1 MGRTN
6 TLPLNRQTPG
16 GGLRTDQI
24 ELVGLGRGGPQ
35 VLILDAELAHL
46 VRLGARTLDVDN
58 WPIEL
63 VIDVLAHRAE
73 DLSRLGRLQTP
84 LDEPGGVS

>member
-6 TLPLNRQTPG
+6 TLPLDRQAPR

-46 VRLGARTLDVDN
+46 VRLGARTLDVDDGS
-58 WPIEL
+58 IEFI
-63 VIDVLAHRAE
+63 IDVLAHGAE
-73 DLSRLGRLQTP
+73 DLSGLGSLQTP
-84 LDEPGGVS
+84 LDDPGGVS